1 MTVIIAII
9 VNLRVGRPIISN
21 QILKLSSSPKLGHHT
36 LTCFH
41 FSSSLAN
48 SVEVNC
54 QDQCNFLQKNELY
67 WLWHKDLRPQLQ
79 KLNSKSWKKNA
90 ILTFASWFSL
100 NARVHTASYM
110 TAASSTLH
118 FGAQCVC
125 VVCSHIYR
133 AVWQLRSRHY
143 SGAGANRSSS

>member
-9 VNLRVGRPIISN
+9 VNLRVGRTIISN
-21 QILKLSSSPKLGHHT
+21 QILKVSSFPKLGHHT

-67 WLWHKDLRPQLQ
+67 WLWHKDLRPQMQ

-90 ILTFASWFSL
+90 ILTFKSWFSL
-100 NARVHTASYM
+100 NARVHMASYM

-118 FGAQCVC
+118 FGAVCMCGMQSHLQSCV
-125 VVCSHIYR
+125 
-133 AVWQLRSRHY
+133 AAKEQALQWSRC
-143 SGAGANRSSS
+143 